1 MLLLCTPSYYAYV
14 NNNNHCYGS
23 RSTTAIQTQN
33 SISSSIAASPND
45 DNCVA
50 NINAS
55 ATASRIANTRFHRA
69 LTIRG
74 GAGVNYV
81 SPDAPTGYTKCPVSK
96 LTNFMAS
103 FWGAGGVCYVLM
115 KSVKRVA
122 PIALEPIKAGTLTPF
137 QVALYAVTCAYF
149 AYAEGYKG
157 FQKRFSPMVVARS
170 MTLKPFQSTPFHHY
184 LLAPFYSMGLFHA
197 TKKRKIVS
205 WGMTLGIGAIVALVK
220 RLPYPWRNIID
231 GGVVV
236 GLTWGAISIM
246 LNYIKAVFITGVAPE
261 GVDPALP

>member
-1 MLLLCTPSYYAYV
+1 MKHETATRCLLLLLGIIVAPSYAYV
-14 NNNNHCYGS
+14 PLTKAQP
-23 RSTTAIQTQN
+23 TTTCLRN
-33 SISSSIAASPND
+33 SFTPTAA
-45 DNCVA
+45 A
-50 NINAS
+50 N
-55 ATASRIANTRFHRA
+55 RFNRA

-81 SPDAPTGYTKCPVSK
+81 SPDAPAGYTKCPLSK

-103 FWGAGGVCYVLM
+103 FWGAGGVCYVLL

-122 PIALEPIKAGTLTPF
+122 PIALEPIKAGTLTNF
-137 QVALYAVTCAYF
+137 QVALYAVVCSYF

-197 TKKRKIVS
+197 TKKRMVVS
-205 WGMTLGIGAIVALVK
+205 WSMTLGIAAIVALVK

-246 LNYIKAVFITGVAPE
+246 LNYIKAVFTGVAPE
-261 GVDPALP
+261 GVDPALPLPSP